1 LIERDERRSEPTDR
15 DRATSSARPRAASQ
29 APRVRRINNRNILFW
44 YIIIWDKTIIAIIIS
59 SILSMARRVIKKRV
73 RVSRNRVTLESIG
86 AITNMAEVYVNI
98 ADGLKPFS
106 GLQGRRLLVL
116 AS

>member
-1 LIERDERRSEPTDR
+1 
-15 DRATSSARPRAASQ
+15 
-29 APRVRRINNRNILFW
+29 
-44 YIIIWDKTIIAIIIS
+44 
-59 SILSMARRVIKKRV
+59 MARRVIKKRV